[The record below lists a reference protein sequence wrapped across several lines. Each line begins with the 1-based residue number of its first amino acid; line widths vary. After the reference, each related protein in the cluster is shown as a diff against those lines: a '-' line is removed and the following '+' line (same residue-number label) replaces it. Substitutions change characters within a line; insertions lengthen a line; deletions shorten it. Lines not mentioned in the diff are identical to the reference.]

1 MLLNFIRRCT
11 VGVSEDLNLE
21 YELAGSISDFFD
33 QAIYFASIGYEDACR
48 AGLASPQ
55 KETQGRD
62 AGPARRKIRPRAQVS
77 TEEEEYDP
85 PISRGGQVGE
95 ASG

>member
-1 MLLNFIRRCT
+1 MLLNVIRRCAM
-11 VGVSEDLNLE
+11 GVSEDLNLE
-21 YELAGSISDFFD
+21 YELAGSISEFFD

-48 AGLASPQ
+48 AGLASPL
-55 KETQGRD
+55 KETLVQD
-62 AGPARRKIRPRAQVS
+62 AGPTPRKIRPRAQVS